1 MPLDAL
7 HELPSDG
14 TALACLA
21 ADIGQLQ
28 EVRER
33 AWEQLFPVIEG
44 IARQV
49 ASRFRGS
56 LDDELATESAAII
69 WMRIQRFQP
78 ECGRFEDWC
87 RTVLYH
93 HAIEAYDLLAL
104 WPKLRRIRP
113 ELIEQLGGM
122 EASARVAA
130 VFTARGTELA
140 SQALA
145 ECLLTDLD
153 DTTLVL
159 YAAGWLGVEDR
170 ELESGLEP
178 CLRWLA
184 ENAELFLPAAV
195 HVQAVGMALRPD
207 LPEFDYGLAVT
218 ALKYLDI
225 LRATRVAEEE
235 LALADVPQL
244 DPADARRLA
253 ARCQQ
258 QRVAAARVAF
268 LSVLA
273 VKLRER
279 MRRVPFARAG
289 EAGPQA
295 PLLWWVWS
303 SPAGDMTARLTIPP
317 EPVADERVMLEFLD
331 AAQQRA
337 TGVAGQTATLHGV
350 QTIVDPSGKATFLLR
365 QLLESDEPLLL
376 QVGPKQIEWMLS
388 ETNMEQ

>member
-1 MPLDAL
+1 MNDSPYIFPELTATRDRVPDPLVEVERWL
-7 HELPSDG
+7 S
-14 TALACLA
+14 
-21 ADIGQLQ
+21 QLQ
-28 EVRER
+28 D
-33 AWEQLFPVIEG
+33 L
-44 IARQV
+44 
-49 ASRFRGS
+49 
-56 LDDELATESAAII
+56 LDSG
-69 WMRIQRFQP
+69 P
-78 ECGRFEDWC
+78 ETAG
-87 RTVLYH
+87 
-93 HAIEAYDLLAL
+93 EAYDLLAL
-104 WPKLRRIRP
+104 WAKLRRVRP
-113 ELIEQLGGM
+113 ELIEQLGGL
-122 EASARVAA
+122 EASAQAAA
-130 VFTARGTELA
+130 VFTARGTDLA
-140 SQALA
+140 SQALTLHHPPKWLEEAQMLEQAFERLWTAEQRRVLA

-159 YAAGWLGVEDR
+159 YTAGWLGVEDR

-218 ALKYLDI
+218 ALKYLDV
-225 LRATRVAEEE
+225 LRATSVAEEE
-235 LALADVPQL
+235 LALAHVPQL

-258 QRVAAARVAF
+258 QRLAAARVAF

-331 AAQQRA
+331 AVQQRA
-337 TGVAGQTATLHGV
+337 TGLAGQTATLHGV
-350 QTIVDPSGKATFLLR
+350 EAAIDPSGKATFLLS
-365 QLLESDEPLLL
+365 QLLETGQPLVL
-376 QVGPKQIEWMLS
+376 QVGPEQIEWLLS
-388 ETNMEQ
+388 ETNMEH